1 MDPTKARIEEA
12 AQKTADRWGIQI
24 LPGGGGWRYFPGV
37 ARVRDLSSSDIERFM
52 KRYYS
57 RMELAL
63 LLSALD
69 MERKQM
75 AEVST
80 FRERTNSE
88 ATAMYGGLPEKLD
101 MALQH
106 DFPEEF
112 GMVAN
117 KKSVRN
123 ILTLMESLVPA
134 MLVRN
139 YGAKKTAH
147 VG

>member
-1 MDPTKARIEEA
+1 MALSNARLEEV
-12 AQKTADRWGIQI
+12 AQKVADRRGIQI
-24 LPGGGGWRYFPGV
+24 LSGRGGWRYFPGV
-37 ARVRDLSSSDIERFM
+37 HRVADLVSGDIERFL

-57 RMELAL
+57 RMELGL

-75 AEVST
+75 VEVST
-80 FRERTNSE
+80 FKQRTGSE

-106 DFPEEF
+106 DFPDEF

-123 ILTLMESLVPA
+123 VLALMEKCVPA

-139 YGAKKTAH
+139 YGAKR
-147 VG
+147 

>member
-1 MDPTKARIEEA
+1 MEPTRNRVEEA
-12 AQKTADRWGIQI
+12 AQKVASSRGIEI
-24 LPGGGGWRYFPGV
+24 LPGKGGWRYFPGV
-37 ARVRDLSSSDIERFM
+37 TRVRELTSGDIERFL

-57 RMELAL
+57 RMELGL

-80 FRERTNSE
+80 FAQRTNSE

-106 DFPEEF
+106 DFPDEF
-112 GMVAN
+112 GMVAS

-123 ILTLMESLVPA
+123 ILVLMESLVPA

-139 YGAKKTAH
+139 YGAKRTAH